1 MKSTNKQFPVHYRAL
16 EAGVNP
22 EGIIEVPGYG
32 KMRYARAQ
40 EVQARLMPGPDQ
52 PIHLCLRVL
61 LDGEVIETRIPMEVI
76 KKVVEE
82 AHKNAQ
88 AL

>member
-1 MKSTNKQFPVHYRAL
+1 MRQFRISAL
-16 EAGVNP
+16 ALTVT
-22 EGIIEVPGYG
+22 
-32 KMRYARAQ
+32 Q

-52 PIHLCLRVL
+52 PIHLCVRVL

-76 KKVVEE
+76 EKVVAE
-82 AHKNAQ
+82 AHENAK